1 MKKKIMLAELWEYV
15 KMLGIT
21 ILAVLIITNFLI
33 VNALIPS
40 GSMENTVMT
49 GDRIIGNR
57 LSYIFEEP
65 KRYDIVI
72 FRYPD
77 DESQYYIKRIVGL
90 PGETVSI
97 RNGKVYINESDMP
110 LEDSF
115 IPEAMEGSF
124 GPYEVPEG
132 YYFMLGDN
140 RNCSKD
146 SRLWINPYV
155 AQDKILGKAV
165 FRYFPSVKIIK

>member
-1 MKKKIMLAELWEYV
+1 MLAELWEYV

-21 ILAVLIITNFLI
+21 ILVVLIVTNFLI

-115 IPEAMEGSF
+115 IPEVMEGSF

-140 RNCSKD
+140 RNYSKD

-155 AQDKILGKAV
+155 ARDKILGKAV